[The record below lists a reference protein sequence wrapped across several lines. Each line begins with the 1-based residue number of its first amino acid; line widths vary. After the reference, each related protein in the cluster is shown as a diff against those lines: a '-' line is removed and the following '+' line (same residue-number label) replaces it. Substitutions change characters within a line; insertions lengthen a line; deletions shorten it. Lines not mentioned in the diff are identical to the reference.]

1 MSKLKILFFC
11 IGSIL
16 TATCCFNR
24 VYADESSDN
33 TETTEQLSNN
43 EENALYVNGNLA
55 NGWVHHEQ
63 PVNGLYY
70 CFYKDGLPLT
80 GLGTD
85 GDGEH
90 LFINGVVAQGYQ
102 TYEGVRRMY
111 VDGKQA
117 NGWMHHVP
125 PVNGLNYCF
134 YKDGL
139 PLTGLGTDA
148 DGEHLF
154 INGSLAQGLYSYGG
168 VEKYYKDGR
177 GYTGFSDGKYYYQ
190 GNAANGWVHHEQPV
204 DGLYYC
210 FYKDGLP
217 LTGLGTDADGEHLFI
232 KGSVAQGY
240 QTYEGVRRMYVDGKL
255 ANGWMHHVPPV
266 NGLNYCFYKDGLPL
280 TGLGTDG
287 DGEHLFIN
295 GSLAQGLYSYGG
307 VEKYYKDGKGYTG
320 FADGKYYYQG
330 NAANG
335 WVHHEQPVDG
345 LYYCFYKDGQP
356 LTGKGTDADGE
367 HLFINGS
374 LAQGLNEYEGIYHI
388 YHDGKIVD
396 ETQEILEVNGIVA
409 NGWVLHDVPINGIY
423 YFFYKNGKKLTG
435 MGTDGNGEHL
445 FINGLLAQGVV
456 MVSGQER
463 LYKDGNLESG
473 LVDGKYY
480 ASGYLANG
488 WVHHVPPVNGLNYC
502 FYKDGLPLTG
512 KGTDANGE
520 HLFINGSLAEGLQ
533 FYNGEWRNYKGGNA
547 VNNSIYNNAI
557 ETALSFVGKVP
568 YVWGGASPAGFDCSG
583 LVMYCYG
590 IKERT
595 TYVQQTLG
603 THRYDIW
610 NAPAGALYFWGTDSL
625 PDHVGIALGN
635 GNYVH
640 AATPSDGI
648 ILSNINYFSP
658 NYYIVIGQ

>member
-1 MSKLKILFFC
+1 MSKFKILFFC
-11 IGSIL
+11 IGAIF
-16 TATCCFNR
+16 TTMCCFNR

-55 NGWVHHEQ
+55 NGWIVQESTS
-63 PVNGLYY
+63 GEEKSY
-70 CFYKDGLPLT
+70 FYKNGFKLT
-80 GLGTD
+80 G
-85 GDGEH
+85 
-90 LFINGVVAQGYQ
+90 IGVD
-102 TYEGVRRMY
+102 ES
-111 VDGKQA
+111 
-117 NGWMHHVP
+117 
-125 PVNGLNYCF
+125 
-134 YKDGL
+134 
-139 PLTGLGTDA
+139 
-148 DGEHLF
+148 GEHLF

-177 GYTGFSDGKYYYQ
+177 GYTGFADGKYYYQ

-217 LTGLGTDADGEHLFI
+217 LTGLGTDGDGEHLFI
-232 KGSVAQGY
+232 NGSLAQGY
-240 QTYEGVRRMYVDGKL
+240 QTYEGVRRMYVDGKQ

-266 NGLNYCFYKDGLPL
+266 DGLYYCFYKDGLPL

-287 DGEHLFIN
+287 
-295 GSLAQGLYSYGG
+295 
-307 VEKYYKDGKGYTG
+307 
-320 FADGKYYYQG
+320 
-330 NAANG
+330 
-335 WVHHEQPVDG
+335 
-345 LYYCFYKDGQP
+345 
-356 LTGKGTDADGE
+356 DGE

-409 NGWVLHDVPINGIY
+409 NGWFLHDVPINGVY
-423 YFFYKNGKKLTG
+423 YFFYKDGKKLTG

-456 MVSGQER
+456 KVSGQER

-488 WVHHVPPVNGLNYC
+488 WVHHIIPLNGLYYC
-502 FYKDGLPLTG
+502 FYKLGLPLTG
-512 KGTDANGE
+512 KGTDADGE
-520 HLFINGSLAEGLQ
+520 HLFINGSLAEGLH

-568 YVWGGASPAGFDCSG
+568 YVWGGASPSGFDCSG

-603 THRYDIW
+603 THRYDTW
-610 NAPAGALYFWGTDSL
+610 NAPAGALYFWGSDSE
-625 PDHVGIALGN
+625 PYHVAISLGN

>member
-11 IGSIL
+11 IGAIF
-16 TATCCFNR
+16 TTTCCFNR

-33 TETTEQLSNN
+33 TETTEQLSNT
-43 EENALYVNGNLA
+43 EENALYVDGKLA
-55 NGWVHHEQ
+55 NGWIIQKSTSGVEIS
-63 PVNGLYY
+63 Y
-70 CFYKDGLPLT
+70 FYKNGFKLT
-80 GLGTD
+80 GIGVD
-85 GDGEH
+85 ENGEC
-90 LFINGVVAQGYQ
+90 LFI
-102 TYEGVRRMY
+102 EGLL
-111 VDGKQA
+111 A
-117 NGWMHHVP
+117 E
-125 PVNGLNYCF
+125 GLQ
-134 YKDGL
+134 
-139 PLTGLGTDA
+139 
-148 DGEHLF
+148 E
-154 INGSLAQGLYSYGG
+154 YSGAIR
-168 VEKYYKDGR
+168 YYKDGR
-177 GYTGFSDGKYYYQ
+177 GYTGFADGKYYYQ
-190 GNAANGWVHHEQPV
+190 GSAANGWVHHEQPV
-204 DGLYYC
+204 DGYYYL
-210 FYKDGLP
+210 FYKDGVR
-217 LTGLGTDADGEHLFI
+217 LTGMGTDADGEHLFI
-232 KGSVAQGY
+232 NGVLAQGIQSY
-240 QTYEGVRRMYVDGKL
+240 NGIDLLYEKGDPVTGYRNGKYYVSGYI
-255 ANGWMHHVPPV
+255 ANGWMFHQQPID
-266 NGLNYCFYKDGLPL
+266 GKYYLFYKDGL
-280 TGLGTDG
+280 
-287 DGEHLFIN
+287 
-295 GSLAQGLYSYGG
+295 
-307 VEKYYKDGKGYTG
+307 
-320 FADGKYYYQG
+320 
-330 NAANG
+330 
-335 WVHHEQPVDG
+335 
-345 LYYCFYKDGQP
+345 P

-409 NGWVLHDVPINGIY
+409 NGWFLHDVPINGVY
-423 YFFYKNGKKLTG
+423 YFFYKDGKKLTG

-456 MVSGQER
+456 KVSGQER

-488 WVHHVPPVNGLNYC
+488 WVHHIIPLNGLYYC
-502 FYKDGLPLTG
+502 FYKLGLPLTG
-512 KGTDANGE
+512 KGTDADGE
-520 HLFINGSLAEGLQ
+520 HLFINGSLAEGLH

-547 VNNSIYNNAI
+547 VSNSIYNNAI

-568 YVWGGASPAGFDCSG
+568 YVWGGASPSGFDCSG

-603 THRYDIW
+603 THRYDTW
-610 NAPAGALYFWGTDSL
+610 NAPAGALYFWGSDSE
-625 PDHVGIALGN
+625 PYHVAISLGN

>member
-1 MSKLKILFFC
+1 MSKLKIIFFC
-11 IGSIL
+11 IGSIFA
-16 TATCCFNR
+16 TTCCFNR
-24 VYADESSDN
+24 VYADESSNN

-43 EENALYVNGNLA
+43 EENAFYVNGNLA

-85 GDGEH
+85 ADGEH

-111 VDGKQA
+111 VDGKLA

-139 PLTGLGTDA
+139 PLTGLGTDG

-154 INGSLAQGLYSYGG
+154 ING
-168 VEKYYKDGR
+168 V
-177 GYTGFSDGKYYYQ
+177 
-190 GNAANGWVHHEQPV
+190 
-204 DGLYYC
+204 
-210 FYKDGLP
+210 
-217 LTGLGTDADGEHLFI
+217 
-232 KGSVAQGY
+232 VAQGY

-295 GSLAQGLYSYGG
+295 GSLAKGLYSYGG
-307 VEKYYKDGKGYTG
+307 VEKYYKDGRGYTG
-320 FADGKYYYQG
+320 FVDGKYYYQG

-345 LYYCFYKDGQP
+345 LYYCFYKDGLPLTGLGTDGDGEHLFIKGSVAQGYQTYEGVRRMYVDGKQANGWMHHVPPVNGLNYCFYKDGLP

-512 KGTDANGE
+512 KGTDADGE

-583 LVMYCYG
+583 LVKYCYG

-595 TYVQQTLG
+595 TYAQQTLG

>member
-1 MSKLKILFFC
+1 MSKLKIIFFC
-11 IGSIL
+11 IGSIFA
-16 TATCCFNR
+16 TTCCFNR
-24 VYADESSDN
+24 VYADESSNN

-43 EENALYVNGNLA
+43 EENAFYVNGNLA

-85 GDGEH
+85 ADGEH

-111 VDGKQA
+111 VDGKLA

-139 PLTGLGTDA
+139 PLTGLGTDG

-154 INGSLAQGLYSYGG
+154 ING
-168 VEKYYKDGR
+168 V
-177 GYTGFSDGKYYYQ
+177 
-190 GNAANGWVHHEQPV
+190 
-204 DGLYYC
+204 
-210 FYKDGLP
+210 
-217 LTGLGTDADGEHLFI
+217 
-232 KGSVAQGY
+232 VAQGY

-307 VEKYYKDGKGYTG
+307 VEKYYKDGRGYTG

-345 LYYCFYKDGQP
+345 LYYCFYKDGLP

-512 KGTDANGE
+512 KGTDADGE

-583 LVMYCYG
+583 LVKYCYG

-595 TYVQQTLG
+595 TYAQQTLG

>member
-1 MSKLKILFFC
+1 MSKIKILFFC
-11 IGSIL
+11 IGAIF
-16 TATCCFNR
+16 TTMCCFNR

-43 EENALYVNGNLA
+43 EENALYVDGKLA
-55 NGWVHHEQ
+55 NGWIVQESTSG
-63 PVNGLYY
+63 VEISY
-70 CFYKDGLPLT
+70 FYKNGFKLT
-80 GLGTD
+80 GIGVD
-85 GDGEH
+85 ENGER
-90 LFINGVVAQGYQ
+90 LFI
-102 TYEGVRRMY
+102 EGLL
-111 VDGKQA
+111 A
-117 NGWMHHVP
+117 E
-125 PVNGLNYCF
+125 GLQ
-134 YKDGL
+134 
-139 PLTGLGTDA
+139 
-148 DGEHLF
+148 E
-154 INGSLAQGLYSYGG
+154 YSGAIR
-168 VEKYYKDGR
+168 YYKDGR
-177 GYTGFSDGKYYYQ
+177 GYTGFADGKFYYQ

-240 QTYEGVRRMYVDGKL
+240 QTYEGVRRMYVDGKP

-266 NGLNYCFYKDGLPL
+266 DGLYYCFYKDGLPL

-307 VEKYYKDGKGYTG
+307 VEKYYKDGRGYTG

-335 WVHHEQPVDG
+335 WVHHEQPVDGLYYCFYKDGLPLTGKGTDADGEHLFIKGSVAQGYQTYEGVRRMYVDGKPANGWMHHVPPVDG

-456 MVSGQER
+456 KVSGQER

-473 LVDGKYY
+473 LVNGKYY

-488 WVHHVPPVNGLNYC
+488 WVHHIIPLNGLYYC
-502 FYKDGLPLTG
+502 FYKSGLPLTG

-533 FYNGEWRNYKGGNA
+533 FYNGEWRNYKGGDA

-595 TYVQQTLG
+595 TNDQQTLG

-610 NAPAGALYFWGTDSL
+610 NAPAGALYFWGTDSSSY
-625 PDHVGIALGN
+625 HVAISLGN

-648 ILSNINYFSP
+648 VISNINSFSP

>member
-1 MSKLKILFFC
+1 
-11 IGSIL
+11 
-16 TATCCFNR
+16 
-24 VYADESSDN
+24 
-33 TETTEQLSNN
+33 
-43 EENALYVNGNLA
+43 
-55 NGWVHHEQ
+55 
-63 PVNGLYY
+63 
-70 CFYKDGLPLT
+70 
-80 GLGTD
+80 
-85 GDGEH
+85 
-90 LFINGVVAQGYQ
+90 
-102 TYEGVRRMY
+102 MY
-111 VDGKQA
+111 VDGKLA

-139 PLTGLGTDA
+139 PLTGLGTDG

-154 INGSLAQGLYSYGG
+154 ING
-168 VEKYYKDGR
+168 V
-177 GYTGFSDGKYYYQ
+177 
-190 GNAANGWVHHEQPV
+190 
-204 DGLYYC
+204 
-210 FYKDGLP
+210 
-217 LTGLGTDADGEHLFI
+217 
-232 KGSVAQGY
+232 VAQGY

-295 GSLAQGLYSYGG
+295 GTLAQGLYSYGG

-320 FADGKYYYQG
+320 VADGKYYYQG
-330 NAANG
+330 NAANGWVHHEQPVDGLYYCFYKDGLPLTGKGTDADGEHLFINGVVAQGYQTYEGVRRMYVDGKQANG

-512 KGTDANGE
+512 KGTDADGE

>member
-90 LFINGVVAQGYQ
+90 LFING
-102 TYEGVRRMY
+102 
-111 VDGKQA
+111 
-117 NGWMHHVP
+117 
-125 PVNGLNYCF
+125 
-134 YKDGL
+134 
-139 PLTGLGTDA
+139 
-148 DGEHLF
+148 
-154 INGSLAQGLYSYGG
+154 SLAQGLYSYGG

-177 GYTGFSDGKYYYQ
+177 
-190 GNAANGWVHHEQPV
+190 
-204 DGLYYC
+204 
-210 FYKDGLP
+210 
-217 LTGLGTDADGEHLFI
+217 
-232 KGSVAQGY
+232 
-240 QTYEGVRRMYVDGKL
+240 
-255 ANGWMHHVPPV
+255 
-266 NGLNYCFYKDGLPL
+266 
-280 TGLGTDG
+280 
-287 DGEHLFIN
+287 
-295 GSLAQGLYSYGG
+295 
-307 VEKYYKDGKGYTG
+307 GYTG

-345 LYYCFYKDGQP
+345 LYYCFYKDGLP

-367 HLFINGS
+367 HLFING
-374 LAQGLNEYEGIYHI
+374 
-388 YHDGKIVD
+388 
-396 ETQEILEVNGIVA
+396 
-409 NGWVLHDVPINGIY
+409 
-423 YFFYKNGKKLTG
+423 
-435 MGTDGNGEHL
+435 
-445 FINGLLAQGVV
+445 LLAQGVV
-456 MVSGQER
+456 KVSGQER

-473 LVDGKYY
+473 LVNGKYY

-583 LVMYCYG
+583 LVKYCYG

-595 TYVQQTLG
+595 TYAQQTLG

>member
-11 IGSIL
+11 IGAIF
-16 TATCCFNR
+16 TTTCCFNR

-33 TETTEQLSNN
+33 TETTEQLSNT
-43 EENALYVNGNLA
+43 EENALYVDGKLA
-55 NGWVHHEQ
+55 NGWIIQKSTSGVEIS
-63 PVNGLYY
+63 Y
-70 CFYKDGLPLT
+70 FYKNGFKLT
-80 GLGTD
+80 GIGVD
-85 GDGEH
+85 ENGEC
-90 LFINGVVAQGYQ
+90 LFI
-102 TYEGVRRMY
+102 EGLL
-111 VDGKQA
+111 A
-117 NGWMHHVP
+117 E
-125 PVNGLNYCF
+125 GLQ
-134 YKDGL
+134 
-139 PLTGLGTDA
+139 
-148 DGEHLF
+148 E
-154 INGSLAQGLYSYGG
+154 YSGAIR
-168 VEKYYKDGR
+168 YYKDGR
-177 GYTGFSDGKYYYQ
+177 GYTGFADGKYYYQ
-190 GNAANGWVHHEQPV
+190 GSAANGWVHHEQPV
-204 DGLYYC
+204 DGYYYL
-210 FYKDGLP
+210 FYKDGVR
-217 LTGLGTDADGEHLFI
+217 LTGMGTDADGEHLFI
-232 KGSVAQGY
+232 NGVLAQGIQSY
-240 QTYEGVRRMYVDGKL
+240 NGIDLLYEKGDPVTGYRNGKYYVSGYI
-255 ANGWMHHVPPV
+255 ANGWMFHQQPIDGKYYLFYKDGVRLTGKGIDAKNEEHYYV
-266 NGLNYCFYKDGLPL
+266 NGVLAEGFQNITGVELLYEKGDPVTGYRNGKYYVSGILAEGFQNITGVELLYEKGDPVTGYRNGKYYVSGYIANGWMFHQQPIDGKYYLFYKDGL
-280 TGLGTDG
+280 
-287 DGEHLFIN
+287 
-295 GSLAQGLYSYGG
+295 
-307 VEKYYKDGKGYTG
+307 
-320 FADGKYYYQG
+320 
-330 NAANG
+330 
-335 WVHHEQPVDG
+335 
-345 LYYCFYKDGQP
+345 P

-409 NGWVLHDVPINGIY
+409 NGWFLHDVPINGVY
-423 YFFYKNGKKLTG
+423 YFFYKDGKKLTG

-456 MVSGQER
+456 KVSGQER

-488 WVHHVPPVNGLNYC
+488 WVHHIIPLNGLYYC
-502 FYKDGLPLTG
+502 FYKLGLPLTG
-512 KGTDANGE
+512 KGTDADGE
-520 HLFINGSLAEGLQ
+520 HLFINGSLAEGLH

-568 YVWGGASPAGFDCSG
+568 YVWGGASPSGFDCSG

-603 THRYDIW
+603 THRYDTW
-610 NAPAGALYFWGTDSL
+610 NAPAGALYFWGSDSE
-625 PDHVGIALGN
+625 PYHVAISLGN

>member
-1 MSKLKILFFC
+1 MSKLKIIFFC
-11 IGSIL
+11 IGSIFA
-16 TATCCFNR
+16 TTCCFNR
-24 VYADESSDN
+24 VYADESSNN

-43 EENALYVNGNLA
+43 EENAFYVNGNLA

-85 GDGEH
+85 ADGEH
-90 LFINGVVAQGYQ
+90 LFINGV
-102 TYEGVRRMY
+102 
-111 VDGKQA
+111 
-117 NGWMHHVP
+117 
-125 PVNGLNYCF
+125 
-134 YKDGL
+134 
-139 PLTGLGTDA
+139 
-148 DGEHLF
+148 
-154 INGSLAQGLYSYGG
+154 
-168 VEKYYKDGR
+168 
-177 GYTGFSDGKYYYQ
+177 
-190 GNAANGWVHHEQPV
+190 
-204 DGLYYC
+204 
-210 FYKDGLP
+210 
-217 LTGLGTDADGEHLFI
+217 
-232 KGSVAQGY
+232 VAQGY

-295 GSLAQGLYSYGG
+295 GTLAQGLYSYGG

-320 FADGKYYYQG
+320 VADGKYYYQG
-330 NAANG
+330 NAANGWVHHEQPVDGLYYCFYKDGLPLTGKGTDADGEHLFINGVVAQGYQTYEGVRRMYVDGKQANG

-512 KGTDANGE
+512 KGTDADGE

>member
-11 IGSIL
+11 IGAIF
-16 TATCCFNR
+16 TTTCCFNR

-33 TETTEQLSNN
+33 TETTEQLSNT
-43 EENALYVNGNLA
+43 EENALYVDGKLA
-55 NGWVHHEQ
+55 NGWIIQKSTSGVEIS
-63 PVNGLYY
+63 Y
-70 CFYKDGLPLT
+70 FYKNGFKLT
-80 GLGTD
+80 GIGVD
-85 GDGEH
+85 ENGEC
-90 LFINGVVAQGYQ
+90 LFI
-102 TYEGVRRMY
+102 EGLL
-111 VDGKQA
+111 A
-117 NGWMHHVP
+117 E
-125 PVNGLNYCF
+125 GLQ
-134 YKDGL
+134 
-139 PLTGLGTDA
+139 
-148 DGEHLF
+148 E
-154 INGSLAQGLYSYGG
+154 YSGAIR
-168 VEKYYKDGR
+168 YYKDGR
-177 GYTGFSDGKYYYQ
+177 GYTGFADGKYYYQ
-190 GNAANGWVHHEQPV
+190 GSAANGWVHHEQPV
-204 DGLYYC
+204 DGYYYL
-210 FYKDGLP
+210 FYKDGVR
-217 LTGLGTDADGEHLFI
+217 LTGMGTDADGEHLFI
-232 KGSVAQGY
+232 NGVLAQGIQSY
-240 QTYEGVRRMYVDGKL
+240 NGIDLLYEKGDPVTGYRNGKYYVSGILAEGFQNITGVELLYEKGDPVTGYRNGKYYVSGYI
-255 ANGWMHHVPPV
+255 ANGWMFHQQPID
-266 NGLNYCFYKDGLPL
+266 GKYYLFYKDGL
-280 TGLGTDG
+280 
-287 DGEHLFIN
+287 
-295 GSLAQGLYSYGG
+295 
-307 VEKYYKDGKGYTG
+307 
-320 FADGKYYYQG
+320 
-330 NAANG
+330 
-335 WVHHEQPVDG
+335 
-345 LYYCFYKDGQP
+345 P

-409 NGWVLHDVPINGIY
+409 NGWFLHDVPINGVY
-423 YFFYKNGKKLTG
+423 YFFYKDGKKLTG

-456 MVSGQER
+456 KVSGQER

-488 WVHHVPPVNGLNYC
+488 WVHHIIPLNGLYYC
-502 FYKDGLPLTG
+502 FYKLGLPLTG
-512 KGTDANGE
+512 KGTDADGE
-520 HLFINGSLAEGLQ
+520 HLFINGSLAEGLH

-568 YVWGGASPAGFDCSG
+568 YVWGGASPSGFDCSG

-603 THRYDIW
+603 THRYDTW
-610 NAPAGALYFWGTDSL
+610 NAPAGALYFWGSDSE
-625 PDHVGIALGN
+625 PYHVAISLGN

>member
-11 IGSIL
+11 IGAIF
-16 TATCCFNR
+16 TTTCCFNR

-33 TETTEQLSNN
+33 TETTEQLSNT
-43 EENALYVNGNLA
+43 EENALYVDGKLA
-55 NGWVHHEQ
+55 NGWIIQKSTSGVEIS
-63 PVNGLYY
+63 Y
-70 CFYKDGLPLT
+70 FYKNGFKLT
-80 GLGTD
+80 GIGVD
-85 GDGEH
+85 ENGEC
-90 LFINGVVAQGYQ
+90 LFI
-102 TYEGVRRMY
+102 EGLL
-111 VDGKQA
+111 A
-117 NGWMHHVP
+117 E
-125 PVNGLNYCF
+125 GLQ
-134 YKDGL
+134 
-139 PLTGLGTDA
+139 
-148 DGEHLF
+148 E
-154 INGSLAQGLYSYGG
+154 YSGAIR
-168 VEKYYKDGR
+168 YYKDGR
-177 GYTGFSDGKYYYQ
+177 GYTGFADGKYYYQ
-190 GNAANGWVHHEQPV
+190 GSAANGWVHHEQPV
-204 DGLYYC
+204 DGYYYLFYKDGVRLTGKGIDAKNEEHYYVNGVLAEGFQNITGVELLYEKGDPVTGYRNGKYYVSGYIANGWMFHQQPIDGKYYLFYKDGVRLTGKGIDAKNEEHYYVNGVLAEGFQNITGVELLYEKGDPVTGYRNGKYYVSGYIANGWMFHQQPIDGKYYL
-210 FYKDGLP
+210 FYKDGL
-217 LTGLGTDADGEHLFI
+217 
-232 KGSVAQGY
+232 
-240 QTYEGVRRMYVDGKL
+240 
-255 ANGWMHHVPPV
+255 
-266 NGLNYCFYKDGLPL
+266 
-280 TGLGTDG
+280 
-287 DGEHLFIN
+287 
-295 GSLAQGLYSYGG
+295 
-307 VEKYYKDGKGYTG
+307 
-320 FADGKYYYQG
+320 
-330 NAANG
+330 
-335 WVHHEQPVDG
+335 
-345 LYYCFYKDGQP
+345 P

-456 MVSGQER
+456 KVSGQER

-488 WVHHVPPVNGLNYC
+488 WVHHIIPLNGLYYC
-502 FYKDGLPLTG
+502 FYKLGLPLTG
-512 KGTDANGE
+512 KGTDADGE
-520 HLFINGSLAEGLQ
+520 HLFINGSLAEGLH

-568 YVWGGASPAGFDCSG
+568 YVWGGASPSGFDCSG

-603 THRYDIW
+603 THRYDTW
-610 NAPAGALYFWGTDSL
+610 NAPAGALYFWGSDSE
-625 PDHVGIALGN
+625 PYHVAISLGN

>member
-1 MSKLKILFFC
+1 MSKLKIIFFC
-11 IGSIL
+11 IGSIFA
-16 TATCCFNR
+16 TTCCFNR
-24 VYADESSDN
+24 VYADESSNN

-43 EENALYVNGNLA
+43 EENAFYVNGNLA

-85 GDGEH
+85 ADGEH
-90 LFINGVVAQGYQ
+90 LFINGV
-102 TYEGVRRMY
+102 
-111 VDGKQA
+111 
-117 NGWMHHVP
+117 
-125 PVNGLNYCF
+125 
-134 YKDGL
+134 
-139 PLTGLGTDA
+139 
-148 DGEHLF
+148 
-154 INGSLAQGLYSYGG
+154 
-168 VEKYYKDGR
+168 
-177 GYTGFSDGKYYYQ
+177 
-190 GNAANGWVHHEQPV
+190 
-204 DGLYYC
+204 
-210 FYKDGLP
+210 
-217 LTGLGTDADGEHLFI
+217 
-232 KGSVAQGY
+232 VAQGY

-295 GSLAQGLYSYGG
+295 GVVAQGYQTYEGVRRMYVDGKLANGWMHHVPPVNGLNYCFYKDGLPLTGLGTDGDGEHLFINGTLAQGLYSYGG

-320 FADGKYYYQG
+320 VADGKYYYQG
-330 NAANG
+330 NAANGWVHHEQPVDGLYYCFYKDGLPLTGKGTDADGEHLFINGVVAQGYQTYEGVRRMYVDGKQANG

-512 KGTDANGE
+512 KGTDADGE

>member
-1 MSKLKILFFC
+1 MSKLKIIFFC
-11 IGSIL
+11 IGSIFA
-16 TATCCFNR
+16 TTCCFNR
-24 VYADESSDN
+24 VYADESSNN

-43 EENALYVNGNLA
+43 EENAFYVNGNLA

-85 GDGEH
+85 ADGEH
-90 LFINGVVAQGYQ
+90 LFINGV
-102 TYEGVRRMY
+102 
-111 VDGKQA
+111 
-117 NGWMHHVP
+117 
-125 PVNGLNYCF
+125 
-134 YKDGL
+134 
-139 PLTGLGTDA
+139 
-148 DGEHLF
+148 
-154 INGSLAQGLYSYGG
+154 
-168 VEKYYKDGR
+168 
-177 GYTGFSDGKYYYQ
+177 
-190 GNAANGWVHHEQPV
+190 
-204 DGLYYC
+204 
-210 FYKDGLP
+210 
-217 LTGLGTDADGEHLFI
+217 
-232 KGSVAQGY
+232 VAQGY

-295 GSLAQGLYSYGG
+295 GTLAQGLYSYGG

-320 FADGKYYYQG
+320 VADGKYYYQG

-345 LYYCFYKDGQP
+345 LYYCFYKDGLPLTGKGTDADGEHLFINGVVAQGYQTYEGVRRMYVDGKLANGWMHHVPPVNGLNYCFYKDGQP

-512 KGTDANGE
+512 KGTDADGE

>member
-1 MSKLKILFFC
+1 M
-11 IGSIL
+11 G
-16 TATCCFNR
+16 CFNR

-33 TETTEQLSNN
+33 TETTEQLSNK
-43 EENALYVNGNLA
+43 EENALYVDGNLA
-55 NGWVHHEQ
+55 NGWIVQESASG
-63 PVNGLYY
+63 VEISY
-70 CFYKDGLPLT
+70 FYKNGFKLT
-80 GLGTD
+80 GIGVD
-85 GDGEH
+85 ENGER
-90 LFINGVVAQGYQ
+90 LFI
-102 TYEGVRRMY
+102 EG
-111 VDGKQA
+111 
-117 NGWMHHVP
+117 
-125 PVNGLNYCF
+125 L
-134 YKDGL
+134 
-139 PLTGLGTDA
+139 
-148 DGEHLF
+148 
-154 INGSLAQGLYSYGG
+154 LAEGIQEYSGAIR
-168 VEKYYKDGR
+168 YYKDGR
-177 GYTGFSDGKYYYQ
+177 
-190 GNAANGWVHHEQPV
+190 
-204 DGLYYC
+204 
-210 FYKDGLP
+210 
-217 LTGLGTDADGEHLFI
+217 
-232 KGSVAQGY
+232 
-240 QTYEGVRRMYVDGKL
+240 
-255 ANGWMHHVPPV
+255 
-266 NGLNYCFYKDGLPL
+266 
-280 TGLGTDG
+280 
-287 DGEHLFIN
+287 
-295 GSLAQGLYSYGG
+295 
-307 VEKYYKDGKGYTG
+307 GYTG

-345 LYYCFYKDGQP
+345 LYYCFYKDGLP

-367 HLFINGS
+367 HLFING
-374 LAQGLNEYEGIYHI
+374 
-388 YHDGKIVD
+388 
-396 ETQEILEVNGIVA
+396 
-409 NGWVLHDVPINGIY
+409 
-423 YFFYKNGKKLTG
+423 
-435 MGTDGNGEHL
+435 
-445 FINGLLAQGVV
+445 LLAQGVV
-456 MVSGQER
+456 KVSGQER

-473 LVDGKYY
+473 LVNGKYY

-583 LVMYCYG
+583 LVKYCYG

-595 TYVQQTLG
+595 TYAQQTLG

>member
-1 MSKLKILFFC
+1 MSKLKIIFFC
-11 IGSIL
+11 IGSIFA
-16 TATCCFNR
+16 TTCCFNR
-24 VYADESSDN
+24 VYADESSNN

-43 EENALYVNGNLA
+43 EENAFYVNGNLA

-85 GDGEH
+85 ADGEH
-90 LFINGVVAQGYQ
+90 LFINGV
-102 TYEGVRRMY
+102 
-111 VDGKQA
+111 
-117 NGWMHHVP
+117 
-125 PVNGLNYCF
+125 
-134 YKDGL
+134 
-139 PLTGLGTDA
+139 
-148 DGEHLF
+148 
-154 INGSLAQGLYSYGG
+154 
-168 VEKYYKDGR
+168 
-177 GYTGFSDGKYYYQ
+177 
-190 GNAANGWVHHEQPV
+190 
-204 DGLYYC
+204 
-210 FYKDGLP
+210 
-217 LTGLGTDADGEHLFI
+217 
-232 KGSVAQGY
+232 VAQGY

-295 GSLAQGLYSYGG
+295 GTLAQGLYSYGG

-320 FADGKYYYQG
+320 VADGKYYYQG
-330 NAANG
+330 NAANGWVHHEQPVDGLYYCFYKDGLPLTGKGTDADGEHLFINGVVAQGYQTYEGVRRMYVDGKQANG

-488 WVHHVPPVNGLNYC
+488 WVHHIIPLNGLYYC
-502 FYKDGLPLTG
+502 FYKLGLPLTG
-512 KGTDANGE
+512 KGTDADGE
-520 HLFINGSLAEGLQ
+520 HLFINGSLAEGLH

-547 VNNSIYNNAI
+547 VSNSIYNNAI

-568 YVWGGASPAGFDCSG
+568 YVWGGASPSGFDCSG

-603 THRYDIW
+603 THRYDTW
-610 NAPAGALYFWGTDSL
+610 NAPAGALYFWGSDSE
-625 PDHVGIALGN
+625 PYHVAISLGN

>member
-1 MSKLKILFFC
+1 MSKLKILFFS
-11 IGSIL
+11 IGAIF
-16 TATCCFNR
+16 TTMCCFNR

-33 TETTEQLSNN
+33 SETTEQLSNN

-90 LFINGVVAQGYQ
+90 LFINGSLAQGYQTYEGVRRMYVDGNAANGWVHHEQPVNGLYYCFYKDGLPLTGLGTDGDGEHLFINGVVAQGYQ

-111 VDGKQA
+111 VDGNAA

-139 PLTGLGTDA
+139 PLTGL
-148 DGEHLF
+148 
-154 INGSLAQGLYSYGG
+154 
-168 VEKYYKDGR
+168 V
-177 GYTGFSDGKYYYQ
+177 
-190 GNAANGWVHHEQPV
+190 
-204 DGLYYC
+204 
-210 FYKDGLP
+210 
-217 LTGLGTDADGEHLFI
+217 
-232 KGSVAQGY
+232 
-240 QTYEGVRRMYVDGKL
+240 
-255 ANGWMHHVPPV
+255 
-266 NGLNYCFYKDGLPL
+266 
-280 TGLGTDG
+280 TDG
-287 DGEHLFIN
+287 
-295 GSLAQGLYSYGG
+295 
-307 VEKYYKDGKGYTG
+307 
-320 FADGKYYYQG
+320 
-330 NAANG
+330 
-335 WVHHEQPVDG
+335 
-345 LYYCFYKDGQP
+345 
-356 LTGKGTDADGE
+356 DGE

-456 MVSGQER
+456 KVSGQER

-473 LVDGKYY
+473 LVNGKYY

-488 WVHHVPPVNGLNYC
+488 WVHHEQPVDGLYYC

-512 KGTDANGE
+512 LGTDGDGE

-610 NAPAGALYFWGTDSL
+610 NAPAGALYFWGTDSS
-625 PDHVGIALGN
+625 PYHVGIALGN

>member
-1 MSKLKILFFC
+1 MSKIKILFFC
-11 IGSIL
+11 IGAIF
-16 TATCCFNR
+16 TTMCCFNR

-43 EENALYVNGNLA
+43 EENALYVDGKLA
-55 NGWVHHEQ
+55 NGWIVQESTSG
-63 PVNGLYY
+63 VEISY
-70 CFYKDGLPLT
+70 FYKNGFKLT
-80 GLGTD
+80 GIGVD
-85 GDGEH
+85 ENGER
-90 LFINGVVAQGYQ
+90 LFI
-102 TYEGVRRMY
+102 EGLL
-111 VDGKQA
+111 A
-117 NGWMHHVP
+117 E
-125 PVNGLNYCF
+125 GLQ
-134 YKDGL
+134 
-139 PLTGLGTDA
+139 
-148 DGEHLF
+148 E
-154 INGSLAQGLYSYGG
+154 YSGAIR
-168 VEKYYKDGR
+168 YYKDGR
-177 GYTGFSDGKYYYQ
+177 GYTGFADGKFYYQ

-240 QTYEGVRRMYVDGKL
+240 QTYEGVRRMYVDGKP
-255 ANGWMHHVPPV
+255 ANGWMHHVP
-266 NGLNYCFYKDGLPL
+266 
-280 TGLGTDG
+280 
-287 DGEHLFIN
+287 
-295 GSLAQGLYSYGG
+295 
-307 VEKYYKDGKGYTG
+307 
-320 FADGKYYYQG
+320 
-330 NAANG
+330 
-335 WVHHEQPVDG
+335 PVDG

-456 MVSGQER
+456 KVSGQER

-473 LVDGKYY
+473 LVNGKYY

-488 WVHHVPPVNGLNYC
+488 WVHHIIPLNGLYYC
-502 FYKDGLPLTG
+502 FYKSGLPLTG

-533 FYNGEWRNYKGGNA
+533 FYNGEWRNYKGGDA

-595 TYVQQTLG
+595 TNDQQTLG

-610 NAPAGALYFWGTDSL
+610 NAPAGALYFWGTDSSSY
-625 PDHVGIALGN
+625 HVAISLGN

-648 ILSNINYFSP
+648 VISNINSFSP

>member
-11 IGSIL
+11 IGAIF
-16 TATCCFNR
+16 TTTCCFNR

-33 TETTEQLSNN
+33 TETTEQLSNT
-43 EENALYVNGNLA
+43 EENALYVDGKLA
-55 NGWVHHEQ
+55 NGWIIQKSTSGVEIS
-63 PVNGLYY
+63 Y
-70 CFYKDGLPLT
+70 FYKNGFKLT
-80 GLGTD
+80 GIGVD
-85 GDGEH
+85 ENGEC
-90 LFINGVVAQGYQ
+90 LFI
-102 TYEGVRRMY
+102 EGLL
-111 VDGKQA
+111 A
-117 NGWMHHVP
+117 E
-125 PVNGLNYCF
+125 GLQ
-134 YKDGL
+134 
-139 PLTGLGTDA
+139 
-148 DGEHLF
+148 E
-154 INGSLAQGLYSYGG
+154 YSGAIR
-168 VEKYYKDGR
+168 YYKDGR
-177 GYTGFSDGKYYYQ
+177 GYTGFADGKYYYQ
-190 GNAANGWVHHEQPV
+190 GSAANGWVHHEQPV
-204 DGLYYC
+204 DGYYYL
-210 FYKDGLP
+210 FYKDGVR
-217 LTGLGTDADGEHLFI
+217 LTGMGTDADGEHLFI
-232 KGSVAQGY
+232 NGVLAQGIQSY
-240 QTYEGVRRMYVDGKL
+240 NGIDLLYEKGDPVTGYRNGKYYVSGILAEGFQNITGVELLYEKGDPVTGYRNGKYYVSGYI
-255 ANGWMHHVPPV
+255 ANGWMFHQQPIDGKYYLFYKDGVRLTGKGIDAKNEEHYYV
-266 NGLNYCFYKDGLPL
+266 NGVLAEGFQNITGVELLYEKGDPVTGYRNGKYYVSGYIANGWMFHQQPIDGKYYLFYKDGL
-280 TGLGTDG
+280 
-287 DGEHLFIN
+287 
-295 GSLAQGLYSYGG
+295 
-307 VEKYYKDGKGYTG
+307 
-320 FADGKYYYQG
+320 
-330 NAANG
+330 
-335 WVHHEQPVDG
+335 
-345 LYYCFYKDGQP
+345 P

-409 NGWVLHDVPINGIY
+409 NGWFLHDVPINGVY
-423 YFFYKNGKKLTG
+423 YFFYKDGKKLTG

-456 MVSGQER
+456 KVSGQER

-488 WVHHVPPVNGLNYC
+488 WVHHIIPLNGLYYC
-502 FYKDGLPLTG
+502 FYKLGLPLTG
-512 KGTDANGE
+512 KGTDADGE
-520 HLFINGSLAEGLQ
+520 HLFINGSLAEGLH

-568 YVWGGASPAGFDCSG
+568 YVWGGASPSGFDCSG

-603 THRYDIW
+603 THRYDTW
-610 NAPAGALYFWGTDSL
+610 NAPAGALYFWGSDSE
-625 PDHVGIALGN
+625 PYHVAISLGN

>member
-11 IGSIL
+11 IGAIF
-16 TATCCFNR
+16 TTTCCFNR

-33 TETTEQLSNN
+33 TETTEQLSNT
-43 EENALYVNGNLA
+43 EENALYVDGKLA
-55 NGWVHHEQ
+55 NGWIIQKSTSGVEIS
-63 PVNGLYY
+63 Y
-70 CFYKDGLPLT
+70 FYKNGFKLT
-80 GLGTD
+80 GIGVD
-85 GDGEH
+85 ENGEC
-90 LFINGVVAQGYQ
+90 LFI
-102 TYEGVRRMY
+102 EGLL
-111 VDGKQA
+111 A
-117 NGWMHHVP
+117 E
-125 PVNGLNYCF
+125 GLQ
-134 YKDGL
+134 
-139 PLTGLGTDA
+139 
-148 DGEHLF
+148 E
-154 INGSLAQGLYSYGG
+154 YSGAIR
-168 VEKYYKDGR
+168 YYKDGR
-177 GYTGFSDGKYYYQ
+177 GYTGFADGKYYYQ
-190 GNAANGWVHHEQPV
+190 GSAANGWVHHEQPV
-204 DGLYYC
+204 DGYYYL
-210 FYKDGLP
+210 FYKDGVR
-217 LTGLGTDADGEHLFI
+217 LTGMGTDADGEHLFI
-232 KGSVAQGY
+232 NGVLAQGIQSY
-240 QTYEGVRRMYVDGKL
+240 NGIDLLYEKGDPVTGYRNGKYYVSGYI
-255 ANGWMHHVPPV
+255 ANGWMFHQQPID
-266 NGLNYCFYKDGLPL
+266 GKYYLFYKDGL
-280 TGLGTDG
+280 
-287 DGEHLFIN
+287 
-295 GSLAQGLYSYGG
+295 
-307 VEKYYKDGKGYTG
+307 
-320 FADGKYYYQG
+320 
-330 NAANG
+330 
-335 WVHHEQPVDG
+335 
-345 LYYCFYKDGQP
+345 P

-456 MVSGQER
+456 KVSGQEC

-473 LVDGKYY
+473 SVDGKYY

-488 WVHHVPPVNGLNYC
+488 WVHHIIPLNGLYYC
-502 FYKDGLPLTG
+502 FYKSGLPLTG

-610 NAPAGALYFWGTDSL
+610 NAPAGALYFWGTDSS
-625 PDHVGIALGN
+625 PYHVGIALGN

>member
-111 VDGKQA
+111 VDGK
-117 NGWMHHVP
+117 
-125 PVNGLNYCF
+125 
-134 YKDGL
+134 
-139 PLTGLGTDA
+139 
-148 DGEHLF
+148 
-154 INGSLAQGLYSYGG
+154 
-168 VEKYYKDGR
+168 
-177 GYTGFSDGKYYYQ
+177 
-190 GNAANGWVHHEQPV
+190 
-204 DGLYYC
+204 
-210 FYKDGLP
+210 
-217 LTGLGTDADGEHLFI
+217 
-232 KGSVAQGY
+232 
-240 QTYEGVRRMYVDGKL
+240 L
-255 ANGWMHHVPPV
+255 ANGWM
-266 NGLNYCFYKDGLPL
+266 
-280 TGLGTDG
+280 
-287 DGEHLFIN
+287 
-295 GSLAQGLYSYGG
+295 
-307 VEKYYKDGKGYTG
+307 
-320 FADGKYYYQG
+320 
-330 NAANG
+330 
-335 WVHHEQPVDG
+335 
-345 LYYCFYKDGQP
+345 
-356 LTGKGTDADGE
+356 
-367 HLFINGS
+367 
-374 LAQGLNEYEGIYHI
+374 
-388 YHDGKIVD
+388 
-396 ETQEILEVNGIVA
+396 
-409 NGWVLHDVPINGIY
+409 
-423 YFFYKNGKKLTG
+423 
-435 MGTDGNGEHL
+435 
-445 FINGLLAQGVV
+445 
-456 MVSGQER
+456 
-463 LYKDGNLESG
+463 
-473 LVDGKYY
+473 
-480 ASGYLANG
+480 
-488 WVHHVPPVNGLNYC
+488 HHVPPVNGLNYC

>member
-11 IGSIL
+11 IGAIF
-16 TATCCFNR
+16 TTTCCFNR

-33 TETTEQLSNN
+33 TETTEQLSNT
-43 EENALYVNGNLA
+43 EENALYVDGKLA
-55 NGWVHHEQ
+55 NGWIIQKSTSGVEIS
-63 PVNGLYY
+63 Y
-70 CFYKDGLPLT
+70 FYKNGFKLT
-80 GLGTD
+80 GIGVD
-85 GDGEH
+85 ENGEC
-90 LFINGVVAQGYQ
+90 LFI
-102 TYEGVRRMY
+102 EGLL
-111 VDGKQA
+111 A
-117 NGWMHHVP
+117 E
-125 PVNGLNYCF
+125 GLQ
-134 YKDGL
+134 
-139 PLTGLGTDA
+139 
-148 DGEHLF
+148 E
-154 INGSLAQGLYSYGG
+154 YSGAIR
-168 VEKYYKDGR
+168 YYKDGR
-177 GYTGFSDGKYYYQ
+177 GYTGFADGKYYYQ
-190 GNAANGWVHHEQPV
+190 GSAANGWVHHEQPV
-204 DGLYYC
+204 DGYYYL
-210 FYKDGLP
+210 FYKDGVR
-217 LTGLGTDADGEHLFI
+217 LTGMGTDADGEHLFI
-232 KGSVAQGY
+232 NGVLAQGIQSY
-240 QTYEGVRRMYVDGKL
+240 NGIDLLYEKGDPVTGYRNGKYYVSGYI
-255 ANGWMHHVPPV
+255 ANGWMFHQQPIDGKYYLFYKDGVRLTGKGIDAKNEEHYYV
-266 NGLNYCFYKDGLPL
+266 NGVLAEGFQNITGVELLYEKGDPVTGYRNGKYYVSGYIANGWMFHQQPIDGKYYLFYKDGL
-280 TGLGTDG
+280 
-287 DGEHLFIN
+287 
-295 GSLAQGLYSYGG
+295 
-307 VEKYYKDGKGYTG
+307 
-320 FADGKYYYQG
+320 
-330 NAANG
+330 
-335 WVHHEQPVDG
+335 
-345 LYYCFYKDGQP
+345 P

-409 NGWVLHDVPINGIY
+409 NGWFLHDVPINGVY
-423 YFFYKNGKKLTG
+423 YFFYKDGKKLTG

-456 MVSGQER
+456 KVSGQER

-488 WVHHVPPVNGLNYC
+488 WVHHIIPLNGLYYC
-502 FYKDGLPLTG
+502 FYKLGLPLTG
-512 KGTDANGE
+512 KGTDADGE
-520 HLFINGSLAEGLQ
+520 HLFINGSLAEGLH

-547 VNNSIYNNAI
+547 VSNSIYNNAI

-568 YVWGGASPAGFDCSG
+568 YVWGGASPSGFDCSG

-603 THRYDIW
+603 THRYDTW
-610 NAPAGALYFWGTDSL
+610 NAPAGALYFWGSDSE
-625 PDHVGIALGN
+625 PYHVAISLGN